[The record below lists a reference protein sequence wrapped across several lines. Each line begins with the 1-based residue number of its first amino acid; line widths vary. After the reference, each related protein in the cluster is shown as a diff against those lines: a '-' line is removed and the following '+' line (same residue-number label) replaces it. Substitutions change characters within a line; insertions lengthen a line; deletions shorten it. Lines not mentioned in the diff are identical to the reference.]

1 MKNAKVQNKTL
12 LRVLVIHV
20 IRRTNDSEY
29 VIIFSACFRDLQD
42 TLAAGDEDDD
52 DDSKNTENLEPI
64 QATKLSS
71 L

>member
-1 MKNAKVQNKTL
+1 MIQL
-12 LRVLVIHV
+12 

-42 TLAAGDEDDD
+42 TLAAGNEDCDND
-52 DDSKNTENLEPI
+52 CKITDNFEPI